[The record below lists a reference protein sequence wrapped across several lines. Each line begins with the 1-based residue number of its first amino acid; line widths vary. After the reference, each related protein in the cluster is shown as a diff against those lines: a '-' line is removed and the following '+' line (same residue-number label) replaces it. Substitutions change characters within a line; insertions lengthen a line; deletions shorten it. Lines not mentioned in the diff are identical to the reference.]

1 MLMTSLEAMLLAV
14 AFILLLIFEP
24 IVTLIL
30 GVGLL
35 AYGLLF
41 HRIAGSYFQR
51 WGYNSQIVEG
61 KMIKTVSESI
71 SSIRDIK
78 LLHIQ
83 NYMQRIYAE
92 QTEQL
97 AKYISRTST
106 SQQIPRLS
114 VETLM
119 VLGFSGAVISLMI
132 VKGSLQ
138 EVIAALGLFAMAAL
152 RLMPSMNRILTGAAE
167 LRNRLAA
174 VDVLYTDMNDASLE
188 GNYGYADCRKEDL
201 PFENEISINDLTFTY
216 SNINQP
222 AITKTSLVIRRGQ
235 SIGIF
240 GPSGSGKSTVLD
252 LLLGLLEQ
260 QAGSITVDGTDIRT
274 NIGAWQKHLGYVPQ
288 NIFLLD
294 DTLRR
299 NIAFG
304 IGDDEIDEQRINEVV
319 ELSNLSAVIDEL
331 VDGLETPLGESGS
344 RLSGGQRQRVAIARA
359 LYRDPD
365 VLVFDEATSALDI
378 ETEREI
384 TEALDRLKGHKTIII
399 ISHKLSIVGK
409 CNDVVF
415 MDNGQVAD
423 KGPLETLLTNNKRF
437 RQFTQGDEESSG
449 K

>member
-1 MLMTSLEAMLLAV
+1 
-14 AFILLLIFEP
+14 
-24 IVTLIL
+24 
-30 GVGLL
+30 
-35 AYGLLF
+35 
-41 HRIAGSYFQR
+41 
-51 WGYNSQIVEG
+51 
-61 KMIKTVSESI
+61 
-71 SSIRDIK
+71 
-78 LLHIQ
+78 
-83 NYMQRIYAE
+83 
-92 QTEQL
+92 
-97 AKYISRTST
+97 
-106 SQQIPRLS
+106 
-114 VETLM
+114 
-119 VLGFSGAVISLMI
+119 
-132 VKGSLQ
+132 
-138 EVIAALGLFAMAAL
+138 MAAL

-201 PFENEISINDLTFTY
+201 PFKNEISINDLTFTY
-216 SNINQP
+216 KNINQP
-222 AITKTSLVIRRGQ
+222 AITRTSLVIRRGQ